1 MKTQKIQFTALHKA
15 YENKKTDLCLLQ
27 KEDNF
32 DRYILIRSLDKK
44 HLQEILALKSEKDI
58 EVLYETAFCSAN
70 ANKIYIDF
78 IRQTYPSIRNER
90 VEQEQHLAGIINE
103 FGVVNCGV
111 RNDDLNDLA
120 KSLVRDKTIKTY
132 KELTERIKKLTNER
146 VSQYLEWQYYNQ
158 ASNDLIEHFFND
170 HKNVLPTLRKI
181 RDIDFFILQNNTIVP
196 FDLKITHIS
205 DDYFDLLSSGLKSN
219 SNKEFFDSFI
229 PENQPS
235 EIEIIKA
242 FYKENKDKFSLP
254 NLGGLDKESLI
265 EIISKSIPSSN
276 QFIAEQ
282 FSNRKKMIEETQAN
296 PSALEW
302 WNYKFQGERLFKN
315 NNRFFVFLA
324 FSDSFGDARPLKG
337 QQGKLKKLITD
348 KLDNFSIKG
357 MSTINYRY
365 EKDRSLRG
373 DYTANSSSVLLVDKS
388 TSV

>member
-1 MKTQKIQFTALHKA
+1 
-15 YENKKTDLCLLQ
+15 
-27 KEDNF
+27 
-32 DRYILIRSLDKK
+32 
-44 HLQEILALKSEKDI
+44 
-58 EVLYETAFCSAN
+58 
-70 ANKIYIDF
+70 
-78 IRQTYPSIRNER
+78 
-90 VEQEQHLAGIINE
+90 
-103 FGVVNCGV
+103 VVNCGV